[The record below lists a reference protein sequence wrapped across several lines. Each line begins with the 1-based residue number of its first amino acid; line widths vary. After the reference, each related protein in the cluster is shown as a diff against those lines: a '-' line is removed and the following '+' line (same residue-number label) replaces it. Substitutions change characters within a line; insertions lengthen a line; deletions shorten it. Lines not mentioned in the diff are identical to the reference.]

1 MKRSKGAALAALCGL
16 LCALTAC
23 QLPQEPQ
30 IVDEPAVS
38 AWAEGSQT
46 TEEKPEP
53 EPAPLPEPEPLT
65 QGEAE
70 QILEEVMAG
79 SSAVGV
85 SLTVIEDGEVGASAA
100 WGWAVQGQR
109 PMTADTK
116 VRVASLS
123 KTAVGLCAMAMAEDG
138 LADLDAPL
146 GTYWGEGVWDPYA
159 QTQPSIRTLMA
170 HASGLKDFGVTRG
183 LSKLRGT
190 LSSSSAW
197 RNVEPGTPEAWY
209 YSNFGVCVLGTT
221 LELSSGQLLDS
232 YFQSRFLEP
241 MGIRASL
248 HAGKLEAEE
257 VAVLYDAYGNVQRT
271 QGQQTGQTVPDG
283 IGLGASYYPGGL
295 TISAVDLAKLV
306 SILAGD
312 GMYNGEALLSPQS
325 VEEMETV
332 QFSVDPGDGTTP
344 FDQCL
349 ILRRQE
355 DLLGREELYYHTGSA
370 YGVYALLSYDPNTGD
385 GVVVLTT
392 GAPRQVDD
400 RGLYQLCARLS
411 EQLYAAMEEHEG

>member
-1 MKRSKGAALAALCGL
+1 
-16 LCALTAC
+16 
-23 QLPQEPQ
+23 
-30 IVDEPAVS
+30 
-38 AWAEGSQT
+38 
-46 TEEKPEP
+46 
-53 EPAPLPEPEPLT
+53 
-65 QGEAE
+65 
-70 QILEEVMAG
+70 
-79 SSAVGV
+79 
-85 SLTVIEDGEVGASAA
+85 
-100 WGWAVQGQR
+100 
-109 PMTADTK
+109 
-116 VRVASLS
+116 
-123 KTAVGLCAMAMAEDG
+123 MAEDG

-146 GTYWGEGVWDPYA
+146 GTYWGEGVRDPYA

-170 HASGLKDFGVTRG
+170 HASGLKDFGVTWG
-183 LSKLRGT
+183 LSKLRGI

-257 VAVLYDAYGNVQRT
+257 VASLYDTRGNVLRSP
-271 QGQQTGQTVPDG
+271 GQQTGQTVPDE

-332 QFSVDPGDGTTP
+332 QFSVDPGDGTAP

-411 EQLYAAMEEHEG
+411 EQLYAAMEEHEA